1 MIPRSIQTA
10 RVLLAITAAA
20 HLVIPV
26 VMWARQ
32 DSLRAEIARQH
43 TDFSPTTLD
52 NSVHAALLAATIFHG
67 LLLLLNAFLIWKL
80 ATGKPWTRRLTT
92 ISQAPSIIFSLV
104 SWSTSTMFHA
114 VIPVTDV
121 LQLIT
126 IVLVWTASARAFFH
140 PAVPTKA

>member
-1 MIPRSIQTA
+1 MIPRSVQTA
-10 RVLLAITAAA
+10 RVLLAVTAAA

-43 TDFSPTTLD
+43 ADFSTTTLD

-67 LLLLLNAFLIWKL
+67 LLVLLNAFLIWKL

-92 ISQAPSIIFSLV
+92 ISQALSVIFSVV

-114 VIPVTDV
+114 VIPVIDI

-126 IVLVWTASARAFFH
+126 IVLLWTTSSRAFFR
-140 PAVPTKA
+140 PAVRATA